1 MFALDHNLYVISKL
15 PWTMLNTH
23 ASFKKHP
30 RYLSS
35 SRIYL
40 TFDKFQSWLWISFH
54 VCPSGSVAIP
64 QPMDLFWNI
73 SLRVL
78 AYAILL
84 ATWLAQ
90 VQSSCTIFDKCSE
103 SPLVS
108 RFQLLDCLLYFPTF
122 PLRYVIRTSS
132 SSGLSC
138 IEKPSY
144 SIQSICH
151 STRDWN
157 LSFKHPWL
165 IR

>member
-1 MFALDHNLYVISKL
+1 MLPLKSILDIWITLGYTLPLINSNPDCESHFMYVHQD
-15 PWTMLNTH
+15 P
-23 ASFKKHP
+23 
-30 RYLSS
+30 
-35 SRIYL
+35 
-40 TFDKFQSWLWISFH
+40 
-54 VCPSGSVAIP
+54 VAIP

-90 VQSSCTIFDKCSE
+90 VQASCTLFDKCPE

-122 PLRYVIRTSS
+122 HLRYVIRTSS

-138 IEKPSY
+138 IEKQVTLFRVSATLSETGTWAS
-144 SIQSICH
+144 SIHGLSIRRAYA
-151 STRDWN
+151 S
-157 LSFKHPWL
+157 S
-165 IR
+165 